1 MAILPARRDGRIG
14 EQHTAYRRGL
24 VLGLTMAEVGIL
36 VIFVLLLLLALAAFD
51 RQRYQAAVAVQPER
65 LAQLEASERA
75 LHAINDVVGAEPADT
90 PAEIQELV
98 RAVSESARSPEGQA
112 SLQAVRSALEE
123 LERTEQEIRR
133 VAERLGGEGGRN
145 MAETVAE
152 QSRDLA
158 LKEGQLQHAEQR
170 LRALSRGADAR
181 PCWVEPDGRIVF
193 LYDVIL
199 TSGGIR
205 MRLRDEVAGSARLAD
220 VAARAAFTP
229 ASIDPAVALSE
240 EQFRS
245 RTRALY
251 DYGRRAENQCRFHVY
266 VWDGTA
272 PAEKERY
279 KDLLRT
285 VEGHFYKQTTVPNG
299 VPF

>member
-1 MAILPARRDGRIG
+1 MAILPARRDSRIG

-51 RQRYQAAVAVQPER
+51 RQRYAAAVAVPPER
-65 LAQLEASERA
+65 LAQLQAAEGA
-75 LHAINDVVGAEPADT
+75 LQAINDAVGISPADT

-98 RAVSESARSPEGQA
+98 RAVTETARSPEGQA
-112 SLQAVRSALEE
+112 SLRAVRSALEE
-123 LERTEQEIRR
+123 LERTEEEIRR
-133 VAERLGGEGGRN
+133 VAERLGGEGGRG

-158 LKEGQLQHAEQR
+158 LKEGQLQYAEQR

-205 MRLRDEVAGSARLAD
+205 MKLRDEVAGSPRLAD
-220 VAARAAFTP
+220 VAARSGFAPKA
-229 ASIDPAVALSE
+229 IDPAVALSD

-245 RTRALY
+245 KTRALY

-266 VWDGTA
+266 VWDGTGL
-272 PAEKERY
+272 AEKERY
-279 KDLLRT
+279 KELLRT

>member
-1 MAILPARRDGRIG
+1 MAALPTRRDGRIG

-36 VIFVLLLLLALAAFD
+36 VIFVLLLLLALAAFE
-51 RQRYQAAVAVQPER
+51 RQRYAETAAVPPER
-65 LAQLEASERA
+65 LEQLEAAEA
-75 LHAINDVVGAEPADT
+75 GLEAIEQAVGVRRGADT

-98 RAVSESARSPEGQA
+98 RAVQESAESPQGQA
-112 SLQAVRSALEE
+112 SLRAVRSALEE
-123 LERTEQEIRR
+123 IKRTEQEIRR
-133 VAERLGGEGGRN
+133 VAEKIDDGAARN
-145 MAETVAE
+145 GAMAETVAQ
-152 QSRDLA
+152 QSRELA
-158 LKEGQLQHAEQR
+158 IKEGQLQYAEQR
-170 LRALSRGADAR
+170 LRALGAGGVGAR
-181 PCWVEPDGRIVF
+181 PCWVEPDGSVVF

-199 TSGGIR
+199 TSSGIR
-205 MRLRDEVAGSARLAD
+205 MKLRDDVLHSPRLAD
-220 VAARAAFTP
+220 LAVP
-229 ASIDPAVALSE
+229 AIDPSAALGE
-240 EQFRS
+240 DEFRAK
-245 RTRALY
+245 TRALY

-285 VEGHFYKQTTVPNG
+285 VEGHFYKQTTVPSG

>member
-1 MAILPARRDGRIG
+1 MLPVRPDSRIG

-51 RQRYQAAVAVQPER
+51 RQQFADAVPVPTQRLVELTAAEQ
-65 LAQLEASERA
+65 A
-75 LHAINDVVGAEPADT
+75 LHAITDAVGVEPADT
-90 PAEIQELV
+90 PEEITELV
-98 RAVSESARSPEGQA
+98 RAVAESAQSADGQA
-112 SLQAVRSALEE
+112 SLRAAR
-123 LERTEQEIRR
+123 
-133 VAERLGGEGGRN
+133 
-145 MAETVAE
+145 

-158 LKEGQLQHAEQR
+158 IKEGQLKYTEER
-170 LRALSRGADAR
+170 LRSLGRGGAGAR
-181 PCWVEPDGRIVF
+181 PCWVEADGSVVF
-193 LYDVIL
+193 LYDAIL

-205 MRLRDEVAGSARLAD
+205 MRLRNEVLGTPRLAD
-220 VAARAAFTP
+220 LGAPVLDAAVTM
-229 ASIDPAVALSE
+229 SE
-240 EQFRS
+240 DEFRS

-272 PAEKERY
+272 AAEKERY

-285 VEGHFYKQTTVPNG
+285 VEGHFYKQTMVPSG

>member
-1 MAILPARRDGRIG
+1 MAIHPAHRDGRIG

-51 RQRYQAAVAVQPER
+51 RQRYAAAVAVSPER
-65 LAQLEASERA
+65 LVQLEAAEEA
-75 LHAINDVVGAEPADT
+75 LRAINDAVGAMPADT
-90 PAEIQELV
+90 PEEIQELV
-98 RAVSESARSPEGQA
+98 RAVTETARSPEGQA
-112 SLQAVRSALEE
+112 SLRAVRDALEE
-123 LERTEQEIRR
+123 LERTEEEIRR
-133 VAERLGGEGGRN
+133 IAERIGGEGGRS
-145 MAETVAE
+145 MAETVAQ

-158 LKEGQLQHAEQR
+158 IKEGQLRYAEQR

-181 PCWVEPDGRIVF
+181 PCWVQPDGRIVF

-199 TSGGIR
+199 TSDGIR
-205 MRLRDEVAGSARLAD
+205 MRLRDDVAASARLAD
-220 VAARAAFTP
+220 VAARAGFVP
-229 ASIDPAVALSE
+229 ASIDPSRTLSE
-240 EQFRS
+240 EEFRA

-266 VWDGTA
+266 VWDGTG

>member
-1 MAILPARRDGRIG
+1 MAIFPARRDSRIG

-36 VIFVLLLLLALAAFD
+36 VIFVLLLLLALAAFE
-51 RQRYQAAVAVQPER
+51 RQRYAATAAVPPER
-65 LAQLEASERA
+65 LEELAAAEAA
-75 LHAINDVVGAEPADT
+75 LQSITTAVGVRQADT

-98 RAVSESARSPEGQA
+98 RVVTQAAESPEGQA

-123 LERTEQEIRR
+123 IKRTEEQIRR
-133 VAERLGGEGGRN
+133 TAERLEGESTS
-145 MAETVAE
+145 MAATVAQ

-158 LKEGQLQHAEQR
+158 IKEGQLQYAEQR
-170 LRALSRGADAR
+170 LRAAAGQGAGAR
-181 PCWVEPDGRIVF
+181 PCWVEPDGSIVF

-199 TSGGIR
+199 TSAGIR
-205 MRLRDEVAGSARLAD
+205 MRLREGVLGSPRLAD
-220 VAARAAFTP
+220 LP
-229 ASIDPAVALSE
+229 LPAVDRYLVMSDDD
-240 EQFRS
+240 FRAK
-245 RTRALY
+245 TRALY
-251 DYGRRAENQCRFHVY
+251 DYGRREENQCRFHVY
-266 VWDGTA
+266 VYDGTA

-285 VEGHFYKQTTVPNG
+285 VEGHFYKQTTVPSG

>member
-1 MAILPARRDGRIG
+1 MALLPARRDARIG
-14 EQHTAYRRGL
+14 EQNTAYRRGL

-51 RQRYQAAVAVQPER
+51 RKQYAKAVPVPQDRFAK
-65 LAQLEASERA
+65 LTSAERA
-75 LHAINDVVGAEPADT
+75 LQSINEAIGGSSADT
-90 PAEIQELV
+90 PEEIQELV
-98 RAVSESARSPEGQA
+98 RALSESAESPEGQA
-112 SLQAVRSALEE
+112 ALRAVRSALEE
-123 LERTEQEIRR
+123 IKRTEDEIRR
-133 VAERLGGEGGRN
+133 VAEQLGPSGGDV
-145 MAETVAE
+145 AETIAR

-158 LKEGQLQHAEQR
+158 MKEGQLQYAEQR
-170 LRALSRGADAR
+170 LRALGQGGAGAR
-181 PCWVEPDGRIVF
+181 PCWVEPNGGVVF
-193 LYDVIL
+193 LYDVVL

-205 MRLRDEVAGSARLAD
+205 MRLRDNVATSPRLAD
-220 VAARAAFTP
+220 LAL
-229 ASIDPAVALSE
+229 PAVEPGTTLSE
-240 EQFRS
+240 EEFRS

-272 PAEKERY
+272 AAEKERY

-285 VEGHFYKQTTVPNG
+285 VEGHFYKQTVVPSG